1 VTRAPS
7 EAALAAEQ
15 RFGAYLDHL
24 AAAFGHADRQTP
36 VRQYC
41 TGLLLP
47 GERKSVEPMAARVA
61 PRAVRATHQS
71 MHHLVAA
78 APWDDAAVLAAVR
91 DAVLPMLEAHGP
103 IAAWILDD
111 TAIPKKGR
119 HSVGVARQ
127 WCGQRGKQDN
137 CQVAVSLSL
146 ASRAASLPVAY
157 QLYLPEE
164 WAEDPERRV
173 RAGVP
178 AEVGFQTKQAI
189 ALGQI
194 AVTVEVGVPRGV
206 VLADAAYGTDTAF
219 RDQLTAWDL
228 PYAVGIRSDVTVWPA
243 GTGPLPPAPYTG
255 RGRPATRLR
264 RDADHQPVTVEHLA
278 CALPA
283 SAYRTVTWREGTRG
297 AMRSRF
303 ARVRVRPAHRDTQ
316 RHTPRPE
323 EWLLIE
329 WPSDEE
335 EPTKYWLATLP
346 ARVTMR
352 ALVDT
357 AKLRWR
363 VERDYQELKQEL
375 GLGQF
380 EGRGWRGF
388 HHHATLCIA
397 AYGFLLA
404 ERLAFP
410 PSDLAA
416 WRDDAA
422 PAVPRGLRP
431 RGAAAARRAP

>member
-1 VTRAPS
+1 MTQSSS
-7 EAALAAEQ
+7 EAAAGAEQ

-24 AAAFGHADRQTP
+24 AAAFGHADRRTP

-91 DAVLPMLEAHGP
+91 DAVLPTLVAHAP
-103 IAAWILDD
+103 IEAWIVDD

-137 CQVAVSLSL
+137 CQVAVSLSV

-164 WAEDPERRV
+164 WAEAPERRE
-173 RAGVP
+173 RAAIPADVP
-178 AEVGFQTKQAI
+178 FRTKQAI
-189 ALGQI
+189 ALAQI
-194 AVTVEVGVPRGV
+194 AATLEAGVPRGV
-206 VLADAAYGTDTAF
+206 VLADAAYGSDTVF
-219 RDQLTAWDL
+219 RDQLTAWGL
-228 PYAVGIRSDVTVWPA
+228 RYAVGIRGNVTVWPA
-243 GTGPLPPAPYTG
+243 GTGPLPPPPYAG
-255 RGRPATRLR
+255 FGRPATRLR
-264 RDADHQPVTVEHLA
+264 RDADHQPLAVEQLA
-278 CALPA
+278 LALPA

-297 AMRSRF
+297 LLCSRF
-303 ARVRVRPAHRDTQ
+303 ARVRVRPAHRDTK
-316 RHTPRPE
+316 RHEPRAE

-329 WPSDEE
+329 WPRDEP

-346 ARVTMR
+346 ARVTLR

-388 HHHATLCIA
+388 HHHATLCLA
-397 AYGFLLA
+397 AYGFLVA

-416 WRDDAA
+416 WRAHAA
-422 PAVPRGLRP
+422 PAVPRRARP
-431 RGAAAARRAP
+431 RGAAAARRAS

>member
-1 VTRAPS
+1 MTQTAS
-7 EAALAAEQ
+7 EATAGAEQ
-15 RFGAYLDHL
+15 RFGAYLDRL

-36 VRQYC
+36 VRHYC

-91 DAVLPMLEAHGP
+91 DFVRPALEAHGP
-103 IAAWILDD
+103 VEAWIVDD

-137 CQVAVSLSL
+137 CQAAVSLSV

-164 WAEDPERRV
+164 WAEDPERRE

-178 AEVGFQTKQAI
+178 EEVAFHTKQEI
-189 ALGQI
+189 ALTQI
-194 AVTVEVGVPRGV
+194 EATLEAGVPRGV
-206 VLADAAYGTDTAF
+206 VLADAAYGSDTAF
-219 RDQLTAWDL
+219 RDQLTAWGL
-228 PYAVGIRSDVTVWPA
+228 RYAVGIRGNVTVWPA
-243 GTGPLPPAPYTG
+243 GTGPLPPPPYAG

-264 RDADHQPVTVEHLA
+264 RDADHQPVAVEQLA
-278 CALPA
+278 RALPA
-283 SAYRTVTWREGTRG
+283 TAYRAVTWREGTRG
-297 AMRSRF
+297 LMRSRF
-303 ARVRVRPAHRDTQ
+303 ARVRVRPAHRDLK
-316 RHTPRPE
+316 RRAPRAE
-323 EWLLIE
+323 EWLLVE
-329 WPSDEE
+329 WPAEE
-335 EPTKYWLATLP
+335 TEPTKYWLATLP
-346 ARVTMR
+346 ARVPMR
-352 ALVDT
+352 TLVDT

-397 AYGFLLA
+397 AYGFLIA

-410 PSDLAA
+410 PSGLVA
-416 WRDDAA
+416 WREPAA
-422 PAVPRGLRP
+422 PPVPRGTRP
-431 RGAAAARRAP
+431 RGAAAPRRAS

>member
-1 VTRAPS
+1 VTQSPS
-7 EAALAAEQ
+7 EAAAGAEQ
-15 RFGAYLDHL
+15 RFGAYLDDL
-24 AAAFGHADRQTP
+24 AAAFGHADRRTP

-47 GERKSVEPMAARVA
+47 GERKSVEPMAARLA

-71 MHHLVAA
+71 MHHLVAT
-78 APWDDAAVLAAVR
+78 APWDDTAVLAAVR
-91 DAVLPMLEAHGP
+91 DAVLPTLETHGPLEA
-103 IAAWILDD
+103 WIIDD

-137 CQVAVSLSL
+137 CQAAVSLSV

-164 WAEDPERRV
+164 WADDPERRE

-178 AEVGFQTKQAI
+178 ADVAFRPKQAI
-189 ALGQI
+189 ALAQ
-194 AVTVEVGVPRGV
+194 VEATLEAEVPRGV
-206 VLADAAYGTDTAF
+206 VLADAAYGSDTAF

-228 PYAVGIRSDVTVWPA
+228 RYAVGIRGNVTVWPA
-243 GTGPLPPAPYTG
+243 GTGPLPAPPYAG
-255 RGRPATRLR
+255 FGRPATRLR
-264 RDADHQPVTVEHLA
+264 RDAAHQPVAVAQLA
-278 CALPA
+278 LDLPA
-283 SAYRTVTWREGTRG
+283 RAYRTVTWREGTRG
-297 AMRSRF
+297 LMRSRF
-303 ARVRVRPAHRDTQ
+303 ARVRVRPAHRDYH
-316 RHTPRPE
+316 RHEPRAE

-329 WPSDEE
+329 WPADEE
-335 EPTKYWLATLP
+335 EPTKYWLSTLP
-346 ARVTMR
+346 ARVSR
-352 ALVDT
+352 RELVDT

-397 AYGFLLA
+397 AYGFLVA

-410 PSDLAA
+410 PSSLVA
-416 WRDDAA
+416 WREHAA
-422 PAVPRGLRP
+422 PPIPRRARP
-431 RGAAAARRAP
+431 RGAAPPRRAS